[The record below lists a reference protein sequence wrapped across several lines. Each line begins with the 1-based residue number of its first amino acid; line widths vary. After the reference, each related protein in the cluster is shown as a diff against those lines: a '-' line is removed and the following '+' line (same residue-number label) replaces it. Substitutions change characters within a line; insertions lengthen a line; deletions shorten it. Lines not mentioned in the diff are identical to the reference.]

1 MATWYKTS
9 SFKYIKNLIIGV
21 GAALVMLGALFKIE
35 SLPYASEFLTI
46 GLCTEAILFL
56 MLGLLPPD
64 KDYYW
69 EKLYPGIDDYHGDV
83 PAILPGVGAIDSKAK
98 KSMRQLDGELVE
110 NQLGGMLTELQGISK
125 SMGSL
130 KAIQEVD
137 ISKTK
142 QQLQSVTDF
151 YGKMNEA
158 FMALQG
164 SVEDAKKT
172 QHELG
177 ILSKSLTS
185 LNSNYAGM
193 NEAFTLMQ
201 NSAGDAK
208 KTQEE
213 LGILSKS
220 LTSLN
225 GTYAKVNEAFTSIHD
240 SAGDAAR
247 TKEQLKVLAQNLES
261 MNKVYG
267 NMLTAMTV
275 K

>member
-1 MATWYKTS
+1 
-9 SFKYIKNLIIGV
+9 
-21 GAALVMLGALFKIE
+21 
-35 SLPYASEFLTI
+35 
-46 GLCTEAILFL
+46 
-56 MLGLLPPD
+56 
-64 KDYYW
+64 
-69 EKLYPGIDDYHGDV
+69 
-83 PAILPGVGAIDSKAK
+83 
-98 KSMRQLDGELVE
+98 
-110 NQLGGMLTELQGISK
+110 
-125 SMGSL
+125 
-130 KAIQEVD
+130 
-137 ISKTK
+137 
-142 QQLQSVTDF
+142 
-151 YGKMNEA
+151 
-158 FMALQG
+158 
-164 SVEDAKKT
+164 
-172 QHELG
+172 
-177 ILSKSLTS
+177 
-185 LNSNYAGM
+185 
-193 NEAFTLMQ
+193 MQ